1 MDRCHKSGAQSLVSL
16 LLACS
21 LLTSAGGCAAVAT
34 AIYIV
39 KGTDVSA
46 EYKGLVGKRVA
57 VVCRPSASLQYG
69 KTAVAKELA
78 EAVSSLLR
86 ANVRKVVVVSQQDID
101 EWIDENTWDDF
112 TEVGEAVDADQVV
125 AIEMDQFSLYQG
137 QTTYQGIC
145 GVRIEVYDMENG
157 GEIVYEKGPPEFKYP
172 PNIGMPTFEK
182 PEQQF
187 RREFVAAAAK
197 DIAQNFYDHD
207 SRVMFAGDAEAF
219 RQ

>member
-1 MDRCHKSGAQSLVSL
+1 MDRCQNTSAQSFVSL

-21 LLTSAGGCAAVAT
+21 LLTSSGGCAAVAT
-34 AIYIV
+34 AMYIV
-39 KGTDVSA
+39 KGTDVAA

-69 KTAVAKELA
+69 KTAVAKEMA
-78 EAVSSLLR
+78 EAVSALLR
-86 ANVRKVVVVSQQDID
+86 ANVRKIVVVPQQDID
-101 EWIDENTWDDF
+101 EWMDENDWDEF

-137 QTTYQGIC
+137 QTTYQGRS
-145 GVRIEVYDMENG
+145 GVRIEVYDMEHD
-157 GEIVYEKGPPEFKYP
+157 GEIVYEKRPPEFLYP

-182 PEQQF
+182 QETQF

-207 SRVMFAGDAEAF
+207 SRVKFAEDANAF
-219 RQ
+219 R